1 MSSKWITS
9 LFKSVV
15 LTAALVTPFAASAFT
30 EGTDYMV
37 LEKPIPNADKTL
49 IKVFSYACPFCYKYD
64 KAVTGPVSDKVADLV
79 TFTPFHLETK
89 GEYGKQASEVFAV
102 LIAKDKVAGIS
113 LFDAKSQFKKAKFA
127 WYAAYHDKKE
137 RWSDGKDPAA
147 FIKTGLDA
155 AGMSQADFEAAL
167 KDPAVQETLEKWKAA
182 YDVAKIQGV
191 PAYVVNGKYLI
202 YTKNIKSIDS
212 MAELVR
218 ELATK
223 K

>member
-102 LIAKDKVAGIS
+102 LIAKDK
-113 LFDAKSQFKKAKFA
+113 
-127 WYAAYHDKKE
+127 
-137 RWSDGKDPAA
+137 
-147 FIKTGLDA
+147 A
-155 AGMSQADFEAAL
+155 AGFRYLMLNHNSKKRSSPGMRLTMIRKSAGQMGKIRRHLLKPGWTPQA
-167 KDPAVQETLEKWKAA
+167 
-182 YDVAKIQGV
+182 
-191 PAYVVNGKYLI
+191 
-202 YTKNIKSIDS
+202 
-212 MAELVR
+212 
-218 ELATK
+218 
-223 K
+223 

>member
-15 LTAALVTPFAASAFT
+15 LTAELVTPFAASAFT

-102 LIAKDKVAGIS
+102 LIAKDKAAGIS
-113 LFDAKSQFKKAKFA
+113 LFDAKSQFKKRSSPGMRLTMIRKSAGQM
-127 WYAAYHDKKE
+127 
-137 RWSDGKDPAA
+137 GKIRRHLLKPGW
-147 FIKTGLDA
+147 TP
-155 AGMSQADFEAAL
+155 QA
-167 KDPAVQETLEKWKAA
+167 
-182 YDVAKIQGV
+182 
-191 PAYVVNGKYLI
+191 
-202 YTKNIKSIDS
+202 
-212 MAELVR
+212 
-218 ELATK
+218 
-223 K
+223 

>member
-102 LIAKDKVAGIS
+102 LIAKDKAAGIS
-113 LFDAKSQFKKAKFA
+113 LFDAKSQFKKRSSPGTRLTMIRKSAGQM
-127 WYAAYHDKKE
+127 
-137 RWSDGKDPAA
+137 GKIRQHLLKPGW
-147 FIKTGLDA
+147 TP
-155 AGMSQADFEAAL
+155 QA
-167 KDPAVQETLEKWKAA
+167 
-182 YDVAKIQGV
+182 
-191 PAYVVNGKYLI
+191 
-202 YTKNIKSIDS
+202 
-212 MAELVR
+212 
-218 ELATK
+218 
-223 K
+223 

>member
-1 MSSKWITS
+1 MSTQWITS

-89 GEYGKQASEVFAV
+89 ANMAN
-102 LIAKDKVAGIS
+102 
-113 LFDAKSQFKKAKFA
+113 
-127 WYAAYHDKKE
+127 
-137 RWSDGKDPAA
+137 RPA
-147 FIKTGLDA
+147 
-155 AGMSQADFEAAL
+155 
-167 KDPAVQETLEKWKAA
+167 
-182 YDVAKIQGV
+182 
-191 PAYVVNGKYLI
+191 KYLQ
-202 YTKNIKSIDS
+202 S
-212 MAELVR
+212 
-218 ELATK
+218 
-223 K
+223 

>member
-102 LIAKDKVAGIS
+102 LIAKDKAAGIS

-127 WYAAYHDKKE
+127 WYTAYHDKKE

-155 AGMSQADFEAAL
+155 AGMS
-167 KDPAVQETLEKWKAA
+167 
-182 YDVAKIQGV
+182 
-191 PAYVVNGKYLI
+191 
-202 YTKNIKSIDS
+202 
-212 MAELVR
+212 
-218 ELATK
+218 
-223 K
+223 

>member
-1 MSSKWITS
+1 MSKLGISS
-9 LFKSVV
+9 LFKTIL
-15 LTAALVTPFAASAFT
+15 LTAALAVSFTASAFT

-64 KAVTGPVSDKVADLV
+64 KAVTGPVSEKVKDIVA
-79 TFTPFHLETK
+79 FTPFHLETK
-89 GEYGKQASEVFAV
+89 GEYGKQASEV
-102 LIAKDKVAGIS
+102 
-113 LFDAKSQFKKAKFA
+113 SQFKKAKFA
-127 WYAAYHDKKE
+127 YYAAYHDKKE

-167 KDPAVQETLEKWKAA
+167 KEPAVQETLEKWKAS

-202 YTKNIKSIDS
+202 YTKSIKSIDA
-212 MAELVR
+212 MADLIR
-218 ELATK
+218 ELASK
-223 K
+223 

>member
-15 LTAALVTPFAASAFT
+15 LTAALVSPFAASAFT

-79 TFTPFHLETK
+79 AFTPFHLETK

-102 LIAKDKVAGIS
+102 MIAKDQAAGIS
-113 LFDAKSQFKKAKFA
+113 LFDAKSQFKKLSLLTTLPTTIRKNA
-127 WYAAYHDKKE
+127 
-137 RWSDGKDPAA
+137 
-147 FIKTGLDA
+147 GLT
-155 AGMSQADFEAAL
+155 
-167 KDPAVQETLEKWKAA
+167 V
-182 YDVAKIQGV
+182 KIPLHSSKQGWMLRV
-191 PAYVVNGKYLI
+191 
-202 YTKNIKSIDS
+202 
-212 MAELVR
+212 
-218 ELATK
+218 
-223 K
+223 

>member
-1 MSSKWITS
+1 MSNKWINT

-15 LTAALVTPFAASAFT
+15 LTAALALPFGASAFT
-30 EGTDYMV
+30 EGTDYMT

-49 IKVFSYACPFCYKYD
+49 IKVFSYSCPFCYKYD
-64 KAVTGPVSDKVADLV
+64 KAVTGPVVEKVKDLV
-79 TFTPFHLETK
+79 TFVPFHLETK
-89 GEYGKQASEVFAV
+89 GEYGKQGSDVFAV
-102 LIAKDKVAGIS
+102 MIAKDKAAGIS
-113 LFDAKSQFKKAKFA
+113 LFDANSQFKKAKFA
-127 WYAAYHDKKE
+127 YYAAYHDKKE

-155 AGMSQADFEAAL
+155 AGMSQTDFDTAL
-167 KDPAVQETLEKWKAA
+167 KTPEVQETLGKWKAA

-212 MAELVR
+212 MAALVR
-218 ELATK
+218 ELASK
-223 K
+223 